1 MDELKPCPFCGKAP
15 TPDYSAIE
23 GEDTYLFHCQNGE
36 CPAWPNV
43 SGETEA
49 AAITAWNTR
58 SPVTDEMV
66 ERAAK
71 ALEPFAK
78 AAMGIKEFDPDFP
91 LDGAALRASFDW
103 YDKCQGKELK
113 RNSVRLQDINFAA
126 ETHAALAAA
135 LGGHHGTD

>member
-1 MDELKPCPFCGKAP
+1 MDELKPCPFCGGEAFSREYDEQR
-15 TPDYSAIE
+15 PDEPY
-23 GEDTYLFHCQNGE
+23 GLVVYHD
-36 CPAWPNV
+36 PACFLALHADH
-43 SGETEA
+43 SEFEA
-49 AAITAWNTR
+49 RWNTR

-71 ALEPFAK
+71 ALEPFAN

-103 YDKCQGKELK
+103 YDKCQGEALK

-126 ETHAALAAA
+126 ETHAAITAA
-135 LGGHHGTD
+135 LGGPHG

>member
-15 TPDYSAIE
+15 TPDFSVID
-23 GEDTYLFHCQNGE
+23 GEAAYHFHCQNAE

-43 SGETEA
+43 SGETEED
-49 AAITAWNTR
+49 AITAWNTR

-66 ERAAK
+66 EMAVK

-78 AAMGIKEFDPDFP
+78 AAMGIKAFDPDFP

-103 YDKCQGKELK
+103 YDKCQGEALK
-113 RNSVRLQDINFAA
+113 RNSVRLHDINFAA
-126 ETHAALAAA
+126 ETHAALTAA
-135 LGGHHGTD
+135 LGGPHG